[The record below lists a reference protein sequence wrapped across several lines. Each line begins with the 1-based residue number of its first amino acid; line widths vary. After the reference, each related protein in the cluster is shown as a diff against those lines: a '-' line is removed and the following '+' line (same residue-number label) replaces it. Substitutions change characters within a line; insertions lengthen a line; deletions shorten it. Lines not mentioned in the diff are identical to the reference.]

1 MKAAVVDVVFPQE
14 RWKEIESLASMAG
27 CTEQQIIRAAVV
39 QFAERYK
46 RQIRNEAQ
54 GRSQSS
60 REALRSIERELRL
73 MKDGYKNYE
82 FTLKV
87 HEKGTG
93 RYYVLVED
101 DEKRK

>member
-14 RWKEIESLASMAG
+14 RWKEIESLAAMAG
-27 CTEQQIIRAAVV
+27 CTEQQIIRAAVI

-46 RQIRNEAQ
+46 KQLRNEAQ

-82 FTLKV
+82 FTLTA

-93 RYYVLVED
+93 RYYVLVDD